1 MKIVNFGS
9 LNIDKTYQ
17 VSHFV
22 QPGETLLAG
31 GYQCSTGGKGL
42 NQSIAAARAGAQV
55 VHAGAVGPDGDML
68 LEALSGSGVDV
79 THIMAC
85 QTATGHAV
93 IQVDPTGQNC
103 ILVLGGA
110 NRELTQEYVEHIL
123 SICGSKD
130 IILLQNEI
138 SLVPFILEQAY
149 SRGLKIAF
157 NPSPVDEAL
166 LSFPLE
172 HVHWLILNEVEGAQL
187 TGRKGAQDQ
196 EILQALRD
204 KYPKTE
210 IILTVGERG
219 ALYAGRE
226 GVQTCPACKAPVV
239 DTTGAGDT
247 FCGYF
252 FAGILRG
259 ERVETCLE
267 TASKAASIAISR
279 PGASISIPWMK
290 EVVNGPA

>member
-17 VSHFV
+17 VPHFV

-31 GYQCSTGGKGL
+31 GYQCSAGGKGL
-42 NQSIAAARAGAQV
+42 NQSIAAARAGSQV

-68 LEALSGSGVDV
+68 LEALSCSGVDV
-79 THIMAC
+79 SHIMAS

-93 IQVDPTGQNC
+93 IQVDPSGQNC

-110 NRELTQEYVEHIL
+110 NRELTQGYVEDVL
-123 SICGSKD
+123 RACDGDD
-130 IILLQNEI
+130 IVLLQNEI
-138 SLVPFILEQAY
+138 SMVPFIIERAY
-149 SRGLKIAF
+149 TLGLKIAF

-166 LSFPLE
+166 LMFPLE
-172 HVHWLILNEVEGAQL
+172 HVSWLILNEVEGSQLAGL
-187 TGRKGAQDQ
+187 TGAEDRDV
-196 EILQALRD
+196 LLALRER
-204 KYPKTE
+204 YPQTE

-226 GVQTCPACKAPVV
+226 GLHACPAYRVPVV

-252 FAGILRG
+252 LAGTLRG

-267 TASKAASIAISR
+267 MASKAASIAISR

-290 EVVNGPA
+290 DVMNDTA